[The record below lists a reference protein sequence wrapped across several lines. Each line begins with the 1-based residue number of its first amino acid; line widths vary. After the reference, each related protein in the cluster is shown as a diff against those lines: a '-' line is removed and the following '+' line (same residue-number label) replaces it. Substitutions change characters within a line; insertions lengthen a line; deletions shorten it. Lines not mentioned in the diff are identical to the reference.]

1 MAHTAD
7 RAQQQSPAPA
17 GQPAAPLPGLPPAGH
32 PPPLPNYPRARIP
45 TKPVL
50 SRASFRR
57 AAGHTPSIL
66 DAREAR
72 LVTSGRVAIAL
83 ALRQMGV
90 GAGDRVLMPSYHCA
104 SMIEPVVWLGATPVF
119 YRIHGDTQV
128 NLEDV
133 AAKLAGA
140 KVLLATN
147 YFGFPQNLS
156 ALRAFCDQHRLM
168 LLEDCAHCFL
178 GEHNGQPVGSF
189 GDYAIA
195 STMKF
200 FPIYEGGCLV
210 SARHSL
216 APVRLEAGGFKF
228 EAKMAVN
235 ALEDGFEYHRLRT
248 LQRLLALPLGLKN
261 FLLGQL
267 KRHNHGA
274 PPPGMA
280 PRSSEGGF
288 GFDPAWLHKRGSLF
302 SRMMLRLVS
311 RGRMGALRRQHYL
324 RLQGALAGLPGCRPL
339 HAALPERVYPWVFP
353 LYVDLPGPVFDSL
366 KNDGVPI
373 VRFAEYLWQGVDAT
387 VCSTSVDLSRHVL
400 QFPCHQELQEQE
412 LDWMIDKIK
421 AALLA
426 ARAP

>member
-1 MAHTAD
+1 MAPIAD
-7 RAQQQSPAPA
+7 RAPQQSPAPA
-17 GQPAAPLPGLPPAGH
+17 SPAAPPAGH
-32 PPPLPNYPRARIP
+32 PPVLPNYPRAHVP

-50 SRASFRR
+50 SRDSFRR
-57 AAGHTPSIL
+57 GGPAPSIL
-66 DAREAR
+66 DTREAL

-90 GAGDRVLMPSYHCA
+90 GPGDRVLMPSYHCA

-119 YRIHGDTQV
+119 YRIHADTQV

-140 KVLLATN
+140 KVMLATN

-156 ALRAFCDQHRLM
+156 ALRAFCDQHQLM

-178 GEHNGQPVGSF
+178 GEHNGKPVGSF

-216 APVRLEAGGFKF
+216 APVRLQAGGFKF

-235 ALEDGFEYHRLRT
+235 ALEDGFEYKRLDTVR
-248 LQRLLALPLGLKN
+248 RLLALPLGLKN

-267 KRHNHGA
+267 KRRSHGA
-274 PPPGMA
+274 PAAPA

-302 SRMMLRLVS
+302 SRLMLRLVS
-311 RGRMGALRRQHYL
+311 RGRMGELRRRHYL
-324 RLQGALAGLPGCRPL
+324 RLQSALAGLPGCRPL
-339 HAALPERVYPWVFP
+339 HAVLPEQVYPWVFP
-353 LYVDLPGPVFDSL
+353 LYVDLPGLVFDSL
-366 KNDGVPI
+366 KKDGVPI

-387 VCSTSVDLSRHVL
+387 VCSNSVDLSRHVL

-421 AALLA
+421 TAMLA
-426 ARAP
+426 AHAP

>member
-1 MAHTAD
+1 VVGRHQHAVARAHAHL
-7 RAQQQSPAPA
+7 AQRQRD
-17 GQPAAPLPGLPPAGH
+17 GH
-32 PPPLPNYPRARIP
+32 A
-45 TKPVL
+45 
-50 SRASFRR
+50 
-57 AAGHTPSIL
+57 AAG
-66 DAREAR
+66 DQAR
-72 LVTSGRVAIAL
+72 LARVQDGWRVAIAL

-90 GAGDRVLMPSYHCA
+90 GPGDRVLVPSYHCA

-119 YRIHGDTQV
+119 YRIHADTQV

-147 YFGFPQNLS
+147 YFGFPQNLT
-156 ALRAFCDQHRLM
+156 ALRAFCDQHGLM

-235 ALEDGFEYHRLRT
+235 ALEDGFEYQRLRT
-248 LQRLLALPLGLKN
+248 VQRLLALPLGLKN

-267 KRHNHGA
+267 KRRSHGA
-274 PPPGMA
+274 PAAMA

-311 RGRMGALRRQHYL
+311 RSRMGALRRRHYQ
-324 RLQGALAGLPGCRPL
+324 RLQDALAGLPGCRPL

-353 LYVDLPGPVFDSL
+353 LYVDLPEPVFASL

-387 VCSTSVDLSRHVL
+387 VCSASVDLSRHVL

>member
-1 MAHTAD
+1 M
-7 RAQQQSPAPA
+7 
-17 GQPAAPLPGLPPAGH
+17 
-32 PPPLPNYPRARIP
+32 PNYPRAHVP

-50 SRASFRR
+50 SRDSFRR
-57 AAGHTPSIL
+57 AGGHAPSIL
-66 DAREAR
+66 DTREAL

-90 GAGDRVLMPSYHCA
+90 GPGDRVLMPSYHCA

-140 KVLLATN
+140 KVMLATN

-156 ALRAFCDQHRLM
+156 ALRAFCDQHQLM

-178 GEHNGQPVGSF
+178 GEHQGRPVGSF

-216 APVRLEAGGFKF
+216 APVRLQAGGFKF

-235 ALEDGFEYHRLRT
+235 ALEDGFEYRRLGTVR
-248 LQRLLALPLGLKN
+248 RLLALPLGLKN

-267 KRHNHGA
+267 KRHSHGA
-274 PPPGMA
+274 PAAMA

-302 SRMMLRLVS
+302 SRLMLRLVS
-311 RGRMGALRRQHYL
+311 RGRMGELRRSNYL
-324 RLQGALAGLPGCRPL
+324 RLQSALAGLPGCRPL
-339 HAALPERVYPWVFP
+339 HAVLPERVYPWVFP

-366 KNDGVPI
+366 KKDGVPI

-387 VCSTSVDLSRHVL
+387 VCSNSVELSRHVL

-421 AALLA
+421 TAMLA